1 MQESFHSLANPK
13 RWTCS
18 HFIKVLAYVVNCVT
32 DCNRMMGNRHPIL
45 YNKSMNKNIFLTNE
59 SARRDPVVQ
68 AAMKSILARMTQEHD
83 RASAGIAPHTVQ
95 VSPVNFLQDVM
106 DDLGDPQIRDRERE
120 EYFRNGWGDSR
131 NGCYM

>member
-1 MQESFHSLANPK
+1 MHS
-13 RWTCS
+13 
-18 HFIKVLAYVVNCVT
+18 IKVLAYVVNCVT
-32 DCNRMMGNRHPIL
+32 DCNRVMGNRHPIL

-83 RASAGIAPHTVQ
+83 RANAGIAPHTVE

-120 EYFRNGWGDSR
+120 EYFRNGWGDSL
-131 NGCYM
+131 NGCWM

>member
-1 MQESFHSLANPK
+1 MKEPSIKFTEYLKTIKFNTPSFPVISNYYPSL
-13 RWTCS
+13 
-18 HFIKVLAYVVNCVT
+18 
-32 DCNRMMGNRHPIL
+32 CNDP
-45 YNKSMNKNIFLTNE
+45 NE

-83 RASAGIAPHTVQ
+83 RASAGIAPHTVE

-120 EYFRNGWGDSR
+120 EQ
-131 NGCYM
+131 